1 MRGGRLQRFNAP
13 VELKLAAL
21 WAATMFCYIYGDYF
35 GLYEPGMLAGMAA
48 GRLGP
53 LGPATPGILLA
64 VTLMMA
70 VPSVMVFLSLA
81 LPPVIARWS
90 NMALGLAYTAI
101 IALTLPGSPLFYAV
115 LGAVEMA
122 LTLGI
127 TWLAWR
133 WPRVAT
139 HG

>member
-1 MRGGRLQRFNAP
+1 MRGRRLQRFNAP

-35 GLYEPGMLAGMAA
+35 GLYVPGTLAGMSA

-70 VPSVMVFLSLA
+70 VPSVMVVLSLV
-81 LPPVIARWS
+81 LPPVIARWA
-90 NMALGLAYTAI
+90 NVALGLAYTAI
-101 IALTLPGSPLFYAV
+101 IAATLPGSPLFYSV
-115 LGAVEMA
+115 LGIIEMA

-127 TWLAWR
+127 AGLALR
-133 WPRVAT
+133 WPRVQADD
-139 HG
+139 